1 MGCCALL
8 QGDLPESGIKPDLLH
23 HRWIL
28 YDLSHQGA
36 LHIKGCGTKSETH
49 VLLSLL
55 PLSQLRLS
63 APHAS
68 HLIATSLF
76 LVLEPCLLS

>member
-1 MGCCALL
+1 MDCSPIRLLCPWYSPGRNTGVHCCALL

-28 YDLSHQGA
+28 YHLSHQGP

-49 VLLSLL
+49 VLLS
-55 PLSQLRLS
+55 PPR
-63 APHAS
+63 
-68 HLIATSLF
+68 SL
-76 LVLEPCLLS
+76 CLCHS